1 MPDHPEK
8 SYGVLMRDEAS
19 GPVDR
24 AADQILRLGY
34 AVVDPGF
41 SEAETAEIAARFDAA
56 RAAYTD
62 RWGLERLR
70 AADEH
75 NGIRQPMAIDRDTFA
90 KLALSPRIL
99 EVVGRLIRGQFI
111 LNQQNGVIN
120 PSGEGYNQGQWHRD
134 LPYQHFVSSAPLAI
148 NALYCV
154 DDFTVRNG
162 STWVLP
168 ATHKSAAFPSA
179 EYLAQHA
186 IQIEA
191 RAGQFIVLD
200 CMLYHSG
207 GFNRSGRERRAV
219 NHVYTIP
226 YFSQQIR
233 IPGNIAEDGLSAE
246 GRRILGFGAI
256 QPQSVEEYL
265 ASRGRK

>member
-8 SYGVLMRDEAS
+8 SYGILLRDQPS
-19 GPVDR
+19 GPVDS
-24 AADQILRLGY
+24 AADQIMRLGY

-41 SEAETAEIAARFDAA
+41 TEAEVTEIGTRFDVA
-56 RAAYTD
+56 RAAYTEL
-62 RWGLERLR
+62 WGLERLR

-90 KLALSPRIL
+90 KLALNPRIL
-99 EVVGRLIRGQFI
+99 EVVGRLIQGQFI

-120 PSGEGYNQGQWHRD
+120 PAGEGYNQGQWHRD
-134 LPYQHFVSSAPLAI
+134 LPYQHFISSTPLAI

-154 DDFTVRNG
+154 DDFTIQNG

-179 EYLAQHA
+179 DYLGHHA
-186 IQIEA
+186 VQVEA
-191 RAGQFIVLD
+191 RAGHYILLD

-233 IPGNIAEDGLSAE
+233 IPGNIPEDGLSAE
-246 GRRILGFGAI
+246 DRRILGFGTI
-256 QPQSVEEYL
+256 QPQSVEAYL
-265 ASRGRK
+265 ESRQR